1 MTAFFSHCSS
11 ARMRLATK
19 CLGKWR
25 EGVVKKN
32 VLPHIFIFNLAM
44 SAYILLLVAGKF
56 PFSTD

>member
-1 MTAFFSHCSS
+1 
-11 ARMRLATK
+11 MRLATK